1 MMDREMS
8 VPTPILQSAADVR
21 ERLQSLLAERALAG
35 VEGLAGNSLYMT
47 DLEQDIEAT
56 RAAYVGVAVTD
67 IAVLRGLLSGRL
79 QG

>member
-1 MMDREMS
+1 MTCEMS
-8 VPTPILQSAADVR
+8 VRTTHLSAADVH

-56 RAAYVGVAVTD
+56 RAAYVGAAVTD
-67 IAVLRGLLSGRL
+67 IAVLRGLLSGRP